1 MKTIRRKIVIMPFVL
16 LTVFLLSWDYWGKT
30 EIRNL
35 ESKTDVNT
43 EFLDGNQY
51 YFSAFDGFYN
61 NSDQPAFAAEEVF
74 VKRIPGDGNHLLIMA
89 YYSKNRYSGI
99 RFTLPVGGNDLVFTD
114 DGKNFDEKAGD
125 GIYTARM
132 NVSLKSFENELKE
145 ALSQM
150 KRNKRATHFQNRTL
164 IAEPMDTDI
173 DVLDVS
179 ISRPIDITK
188 IDGPLTNKLLD
199 SLRRNSIFITDLK
212 VVEDS
217 TRTWNPCSQTGNLNG
232 AWTFKTLFQ
241 QIASHSPDKI
251 ATDQEL
257 SDFVKKWL
265 KSFTV
270 TKVVNSDTVQGR
282 PDLNTLILNPWLQKS
297 KNAGNPS
304 GFLDMRFAPFKLTSI
319 LNRFDLRTRF
329 RQIPSGE
336 GRFTF
341 CAINS
346 DCGAP
351 LPFTFVVEYGIPGNG
366 SCEQLAS
373 WASQWFNLKNYE
385 LGTEA
390 YNQALQDI
398 TDQFTKCGLAPNK
411 ANQNCLNTVRTND
424 RAFSPLPVIS
434 EFREFRLN
442 KSNHQ
447 LQQSVVAQLPADKYN
462 AQIDNPDVQ
471 LLADYINARLD
482 SIVADNYW
490 IPDTYNGQP
499 FLAGAGHITGR
510 PLGDARDST
519 VFHWDASKNPRSPA
533 FIQNL
538 QTRQVFSLNTCT
550 GCHSGELQTNYFHV
564 EPVFFGTEANLSG
577 FLTGKGQPGAY
588 DADLN
593 PSNDSLMVI
602 DAALRPTKTP
612 FIRMFNDI
620 LRRAQDLKQAATRSC
635 GSVFQVRDMLMFQP
649 TNSVH

>member
-1 MKTIRRKIVIMPFVL
+1 MKTIRRKIVISSFAL
-16 LTVFLLSWDYWGKT
+16 FSVFLLSWDYWGKT
-30 EIRNL
+30 ET
-35 ESKTDVNT
+35 ESISSGVTVNS
-43 EFLDGNQY
+43 DYIDANHH
-51 YFSAFDGFYN
+51 YFSAFDGFDDK
-61 NSDQPAFAAEEVF
+61 SDRPVFAAEEVL
-74 VKRIPGDGNHLLIMA
+74 VKRIPGDGTHLLIMA
-89 YYSKNRYSGI
+89 YYPKSRYNGI
-99 RFTLPVGGNDLVFTD
+99 RFTLSVGGNDLVFTD
-114 DGKNFDEKAGD
+114 DGKFYDEKAGD

-132 NVSLKSFENELKE
+132 NANVKSFEMEFKD
-145 ALSQM
+145 AVTQM
-150 KRNKRATHFQNRTL
+150 KRNRKGAAFFQNRTL
-164 IAEPMDTDI
+164 IAEPIATDI
-173 DVLDVS
+173 DM
-179 ISRPIDITK
+179 INIGRPIDITK
-188 IDGPLTNKLLD
+188 VDSPLANKLLD
-199 SLRRNSIFITDLK
+199 SLRKNSIFITDLK

-217 TRTWNPCSQTGNLNG
+217 TRTWNSCTQRGNLNG

-270 TKVVNSDTVQGR
+270 TKVVNGDTVQGR

-297 KNAGNPS
+297 KNAGNPT

-341 CAINS
+341 CAISS
-346 DCGAP
+346 DCGASI
-351 LPFTFVVEYGIPGNG
+351 PFTFVVEYGIPGDG
-366 SCEQLAS
+366 SCEQLSS
-373 WASQWFNLKNYE
+373 WALQWYNLKNYE
-385 LGTEA
+385 LGSEA
-390 YNQALQDI
+390 YNQALQNI

-424 RAFSPLPVIS
+424 RAFSPFPVVS

-442 KSNHQ
+442 KNNHQ
-447 LQQSVVAQLPADKYN
+447 LLQSVVAQLPADKYN
-462 AQIDNPDVQ
+462 VQVDNPDVQ

-482 SIVADNYW
+482 SIVTDNYW
-490 IPDTYNGQP
+490 IPDTFNGQP

-510 PLGDARDST
+510 PLGNARDSV
-519 VFHWDASKNPRSPA
+519 VFHWDASKNQRSPA
-533 FIQNL
+533 YIQNL
-538 QTRQVFSLNTCT
+538 QARQVFSLNTCT

-564 EPVFFGTEANLSG
+564 EPVFFGTEASLSG
-577 FLTGKGQPGAY
+577 FLTGKGQAGAY

-593 PSNDSLMVI
+593 PENDSLMVI
-602 DAALRPTKTP
+602 DAALRPTKAP

-620 LRRAQDLKQAATRSC
+620 LRRAQDLKQVATRSC

-649 TNSVH
+649 IGSVH